1 MESKLVKSEKSTE
14 SISFYFKENQQYY
27 IVVEYS
33 VEEFKD
39 FFDSTKTDSIISFFD
54 DRKKESDDIQKNS
67 SIIICVKVDNLKKEF
82 RELNNQIMKI
92 EEDEYFFK
100 KYVILYTENSVRDL
114 KTKDNIVATLQDRL
128 SNITNFDQFQENNF
142 FNDEYFLVVQLFVK
156 LPFLTI
162 EKSDSDFQSIEE
174 KLLKAILAD
183 SNQNLN
189 KKLLSEDKDKLDK
202 LLDSFLS
209 EDENSDINNFLK
221 TLEEL

>member
-1 MESKLVKSEKSTE
+1 MYKILHNIFMESKLVKSEKSTE

-54 DRKKESDDIQKNS
+54 DRKKESGDIQKNS

-100 KYVILYTENSVRDL
+100 KYVIVYTENSVRDL

-142 FNDEYFLVVQLFVK
+142 FNDE
-156 LPFLTI
+156 
-162 EKSDSDFQSIEE
+162 
-174 KLLKAILAD
+174 
-183 SNQNLN
+183 
-189 KKLLSEDKDKLDK
+189 
-202 LLDSFLS
+202 
-209 EDENSDINNFLK
+209 
-221 TLEEL
+221 

>member
-14 SISFYFKENQQYY
+14 SISFYFKENQQYH

-39 FFDSTKTDSIISFFD
+39 FFDSTKTDSIISFFY

>member
-1 MESKLVKSEKSTE
+1 M
-14 SISFYFKENQQYY
+14 
-27 IVVEYS
+27 
-33 VEEFKD
+33 
-39 FFDSTKTDSIISFFD
+39 
-54 DRKKESDDIQKNS
+54 
-67 SIIICVKVDNLKKEF
+67 
-82 RELNNQIMKI
+82 
-92 EEDEYFFK
+92 
-100 KYVILYTENSVRDL
+100 
-114 KTKDNIVATLQDRL
+114 
-128 SNITNFDQFQENNF
+128 
-142 FNDEYFLVVQLFVK
+142 
-156 LPFLTI
+156 PFLTI